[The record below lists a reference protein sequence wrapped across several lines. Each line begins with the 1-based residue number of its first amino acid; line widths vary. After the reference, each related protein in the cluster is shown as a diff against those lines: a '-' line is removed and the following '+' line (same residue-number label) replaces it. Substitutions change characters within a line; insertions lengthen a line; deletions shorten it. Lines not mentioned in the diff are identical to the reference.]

1 MRRSTVMRSRATDG
15 MSASE
20 CQGKRPDQAVKHRSD
35 GRECREPSTLSH
47 LGFQPVQKTPTIHVS
62 SGFIWGIPGPRGPGE
77 RIIDPK
83 RDIKGMIRSIV
94 SKIPGAKPLYRVCGP
109 ARRALASQIPPL
121 VSRPIAYYRTFGRI
135 PNLIRP
141 RTFNEKVLYKSLF
154 DRRPLIGLF
163 ADKYQ
168 VRDYVRKKL
177 GSERHLIKLYGA
189 YEDPA
194 EIREKDLPNRFV
206 MKPNHASGLIK
217 FYDRDVR
224 VDIDELKI
232 IAQSWMRMNFY
243 DVRKEWAYKHIKPL
257 ILIEEWL
264 DINGAIAPPDFKFF
278 CFHGEPRFVQVDVNR
293 FTDHRRN
300 LYDMNWNYIDGR
312 FCYPN
317 FEALIK
323 RPVLFTQMRE
333 IAAKLSQ
340 DTDFVRVDLYD
351 MHDRIYFSELTNY
364 PEAGF
369 GRFDPEHL
377 DTEWGKLWIVPRRY
391 QKMASWK
398 SRPQAETL
406 HNCRT

>member
-1 MRRSTVMRSRATDG
+1 VNDAERLRHDPAMRWIVGGKAAQSSAASPSQMGRFETQWLAAPMRSRATDGMRSRATDG

-20 CQGKRPDQAVKHRSD
+20 CQGERPDQAVKHRSD

-83 RDIKGMIRSIV
+83 RGIKGMIRSIV
-94 SKIPGAKPLYRVCGP
+94 RKILGAKPLYRVCVP

-121 VSRPIAYYRTFGRI
+121 VSRPIFYYRTFGRI

-194 EIREKDLPNRFV
+194 EIREKD
-206 MKPNHASGLIK
+206 
-217 FYDRDVR
+217 
-224 VDIDELKI
+224 
-232 IAQSWMRMNFY
+232 
-243 DVRKEWAYKHIKPL
+243 
-257 ILIEEWL
+257 
-264 DINGAIAPPDFKFF
+264 
-278 CFHGEPRFVQVDVNR
+278 
-293 FTDHRRN
+293 
-300 LYDMNWNYIDGR
+300 
-312 FCYPN
+312 
-317 FEALIK
+317 
-323 RPVLFTQMRE
+323 
-333 IAAKLSQ
+333 
-340 DTDFVRVDLYD
+340 
-351 MHDRIYFSELTNY
+351 
-364 PEAGF
+364 
-369 GRFDPEHL
+369 
-377 DTEWGKLWIVPRRY
+377 
-391 QKMASWK
+391 
-398 SRPQAETL
+398 
-406 HNCRT
+406 